1 MRRKTFFL
9 EQAETLGGA
18 ERFTLDFF
26 HSLSPTELRQL
37 SPLVVG
43 AKVKEYH
50 DLLPERIDVQAF
62 TFPSVRG
69 GFFEKIKAVFAL
81 LHSAWKLKK
90 LAKEH
95 NARQFFSNTPR
106 THFVMFLAK
115 TFFFL
120 PGKWIVMIHDFTIPK
135 FLLHNIA
142 RVCNIIIANSTP
154 CREYLRKHIRKSDY
168 RKMRL
173 IENGVDFRKIPE
185 SRAPEEIKNILL
197 IGRIDPRKGQIF
209 ALQAADLLQERN
221 PDIQFFIVGSSFPE
235 DPRTVDY
242 EKEIRTFAKDRNLQN
257 VHFMGETED
266 PFKVMAGADCVLAL
280 PTEGETFGRIVTE
293 GLAMQKLVLVFDE
306 VGPRDIMRSF
316 EQFIETKT
324 QKHLSLSCITEKQN
338 AMSLAEK
345 IGFFADHPEK
355 THLFTDHARAFVQKR
370 FSLEETRK
378 QLFTVFLE
386 K

>member
-37 SPLVVG
+37 SPLVIG
-43 AKVKEYH
+43 AKSKEYR
-50 DLLPERIDVQAF
+50 DVLPERIDVQAF
-62 TFPSVRG
+62 LFPSVRG
-69 GFFEKIKAVFAL
+69 GSFGKIKAVFSL
-81 LHSAWKLKK
+81 LQSAWRLRK
-90 LAKEH
+90 LAKTH

-142 RVCNIIIANSTP
+142 RRCDIIIANSTP
-154 CREYLRKHIRKSDY
+154 CREYLRRHIRKSDY

-173 IENGVDFRKIPE
+173 IENGIDFRKIPDG
-185 SRAPEEIKNILL
+185 SVPQEIKNILL
-197 IGRIDPRKGQIF
+197 IGRIDPRKGQMF

-221 PDIQFFIVGSSFPE
+221 PDIQFFIVGSSFSE
-235 DPRTVDY
+235 DPRTVAY
-242 EKEIRTFAKDRNLQN
+242 EQKIRTFAKDRNLQN
-257 VHFMGETED
+257 VHFLDEVDD
-266 PFKVMAGADCVLAL
+266 PFQTMNEADCVLAL

-306 VGPRDIMRSF
+306 TGPSDILKNF
-316 EQFIETKT
+316 EQFVETKT
-324 QKHLSLSCITEKQN
+324 QKKRPHSLLVEKQN
-338 AMSLAEK
+338 AMSLAER
-345 IGFFADHPEK
+345 IGFFADHPQEA
-355 THLFTDHARAFVQKR
+355 HPFTENARAFVEKQ
-370 FSLEETRK
+370 FSIEETRK
-378 QLFTVFLE
+378 QLFTVFSE